1 MAFHQQFNFAARTLQ
16 EKYAW
21 VVGKPGSTAVADAA
35 AALRTA
41 DAELRSAS
49 DEARKRMA
57 ELGISWQGPAAAAA
71 QQSLDGITTS
81 MMCTAPVT
89 ANGAAQLDAYGQ
101 SFDRAQAAI
110 VALDPTPPGIFTSG
124 VRTLHLLAGT
134 PLTGLSATV
143 TDYVT
148 SLERDQR
155 HSEESDRALQE
166 HLDTAS
172 AIDDRFRTVDP
183 GSAATPTGAG
193 GPAPASAGAG
203 GHGPA
208 GVGAGGGATPLGGG
222 GPATGVPG
230 RPGGGP
236 RSGPD
241 GVGAPGRPGTD
252 GPGTGG
258 SEFGGSGPGTPDVGR
273 TAGPGGPG
281 TTGGGVAD
289 RDRGT
294 VLPGPVDVVAP
305 QLLDPTA
312 TPAPDPYR
320 PAAPPGPYPTT
331 TPGPDPLATRVD
343 LGRRF
348 GERTR
353 AQPLVPPSARG
364 PGYGDRLPGGTGSGG
379 GRPYEQFGPGPRAAE
394 PAWSARPGETTG
406 RGGAPGGYGPMAGG
420 AGSRDTRD
428 HRNRYV
434 VPTDE
439 VFDIEIAATD
449 AVLAPEEPHR

>member
-1 MAFHQQFNFAARTLQ
+1 MAFSQGFNFAARTLQ

-35 AALRTA
+35 AALRAA

-57 ELGISWQGPAAAAA
+57 ELGVSWQGPAAAAA

-89 ANGAAQLDAYGQ
+89 ANGATQLDAYGQ
-101 SFDRAQAAI
+101 SFDRTQAAI
-110 VALDPTPPGIFTSG
+110 AALDPTPPGIFTSG
-124 VRTLHLLAGT
+124 VRNLHLLAST

-143 TDYVT
+143 ADYVT

-155 HSEESDRALQE
+155 HSEEADRALQE

-183 GSAATPTGAG
+183 GAAATPTGAG
-193 GPAPASAGAG
+193 GPAPGSAGAG

-222 GPATGVPG
+222 GPGTGVADQ
-230 RPGGGP
+230 PGGGP
-236 RSGPD
+236 RPGPD
-241 GVGAPGRPGTD
+241 GVGVPG
-252 GPGTGG
+252 GPGTEG
-258 SEFGGSGPGTPDVGR
+258 SEFVGSGPGTPDVGR

-281 TTGGGVAD
+281 TTGDGVAD

-294 VLPGPVDVVAP
+294 GLPGPVDVVAP
-305 QLLDPTA
+305 QHLDPTT

-320 PAAPPGPYPTT
+320 PAVPQGPYPTT
-331 TPGPDPLATRVD
+331 APGPDPLATRVD

-348 GERTR
+348 GDRTR
-353 AQPLVPPSARG
+353 DQPLLPPSARG

-379 GRPYEQFGPGPRAAE
+379 GRPYEPFGPGARTAE

-406 RGGAPGGYGPMAGG
+406 RGGIPGGYGPVAGG
-420 AGSRDTRD
+420 AGSRDARD

-439 VFDIEIAATD
+439 VFDIEIVATD

>member
-89 ANGAAQLDAYGQ
+89 ANGATQLDAYGQ
-101 SFDRAQAAI
+101 SFDRTQAAI
-110 VALDPTPPGIFTSG
+110 AALDPTPPGIFTSG
-124 VRTLHLLAGT
+124 VRNLHLLAST

-143 TDYVT
+143 ADYVT

-155 HSEESDRALQE
+155 HSEEADRVLQE

-193 GPAPASAGAG
+193 GPAPGSAGAG

-222 GPATGVPG
+222 GPGTGVPDQ
-230 RPGGGP
+230 PGGGP
-236 RSGPD
+236 RPGPD
-241 GVGAPGRPGTD
+241 GVGAHG
-252 GPGTGG
+252 GPGTEG
-258 SEFGGSGPGTPDVGR
+258 SGFVGSGPGTPDVGR

-281 TTGGGVAD
+281 TTGDGVAD

-294 VLPGPVDVVAP
+294 GLPGPVDVVAP
-305 QLLDPTA
+305 QHLDPTT

-320 PAAPPGPYPTT
+320 PAAAPGPYPTT
-331 TPGPDPLATRVD
+331 TPGPDPLAARVD

-353 AQPLVPPSARG
+353 AQPLVPPSAPG

-379 GRPYEQFGPGPRAAE
+379 ARLHEQFGPGARTAE
-394 PAWSARPGETTG
+394 PAWSARPGESTG
-406 RGGAPGGYGPMAGG
+406 RGGAPGGYGPVAGG

>member
-21 VVGKPGSTAVADAA
+21 VVGEPGSTAVADAA

-57 ELGISWQGPAAAAA
+57 ELGISWQGPAASAA

-89 ANGAAQLDAYGQ
+89 ANGATQLDAYGQ
-101 SFDRAQAAI
+101 SFDRTQAAI
-110 VALDPTPPGIFTSG
+110 AALDPTPPGIFTSS
-124 VRTLHLLAGT
+124 VRNLHLLAST
-134 PLTGLSATV
+134 PMTGLSATV
-143 TDYVT
+143 ADYVT

-155 HSEESDRALQE
+155 HSEEADRALQE

-183 GSAATPTGAG
+183 VPAATPTGAG
-193 GPAPASAGAG
+193 GPAPGSAGAG
-203 GHGPA
+203 GPGPA
-208 GVGAGGGATPLGGG
+208 GVGDGGGATPLGGG
-222 GPATGVPG
+222 GPGLGAPDQ
-230 RPGGGP
+230 PGGGP
-236 RSGPD
+236 RPGPD
-241 GVGAPGRPGTD
+241 GVGAPG
-252 GPGTGG
+252 GPGNGG
-258 SEFGGSGPGTPDVGR
+258 PGNGGSGSGTADVGR
-273 TAGPGGPG
+273 TPGPGGPGGPG
-281 TTGGGVAD
+281 TTGDGMAD

-294 VLPGPVDVVAP
+294 GLPEPVDVVAP
-305 QLLDPTA
+305 QHLDPPA
-312 TPAPDPYR
+312 APAPDPYR
-320 PAAPPGPYPTT
+320 PAVPQGPYPTT
-331 TPGPDPLATRVD
+331 APGPDPLATRVD

-353 AQPLVPPSARG
+353 AQPLLPPSARG

-379 GRPYEQFGPGPRAAE
+379 GRPYEPFGPGARTAE
-394 PAWSARPGETTG
+394 PAWSARPGETAG

-420 AGSRDTRD
+420 AGSRDARD

>member
-1 MAFHQQFNFAARTLQ
+1 MAFHQGFNFAAKSLQ

-89 ANGAAQLDAYGQ
+89 ANGATQLDAYGQ
-101 SFDRAQAAI
+101 SFDRTQAAI
-110 VALDPTPPGIFTSG
+110 AALDPTPPGIFTSG
-124 VRTLHLLAGT
+124 VRSLHLLAST

-143 TDYVT
+143 ADYVI

-155 HSEESDRALQE
+155 HSEEADRALQE

-193 GPAPASAGAG
+193 GPAPGSAGAG
-203 GHGPA
+203 GPGPA
-208 GVGAGGGATPLGGG
+208 GVGAGGGATPPGGD

-230 RPGGGP
+230 QPGGGSRP
-236 RSGPD
+236 GPD

-252 GPGTGG
+252 GPGTEG
-258 SEFGGSGPGTPDVGR
+258 SGLVGSGPGTPDVGR
-273 TAGPGGPG
+273 TAEPGAAG

-294 VLPGPVDVVAP
+294 GLLGPVDVVAP
-305 QLLDPTA
+305 QHLDPTA

-331 TPGPDPLATRVD
+331 TPGPDPLATRVE
-343 LGRRF
+343 LGHRF

-353 AQPLVPPSARG
+353 AQPLLPPSARG
-364 PGYGDRLPGGTGSGG
+364 PGYGDRLRGGTGPGG
-379 GRPYEQFGPGPRAAE
+379 GRPHEQFGPGARTAE

>member
-1 MAFHQQFNFAARTLQ
+1 MAFSQGFNFAARSLQ

-89 ANGAAQLDAYGQ
+89 ANGATQLDAYGQ

-110 VALDPTPPGIFTSG
+110 AALDPTPPGIFTSG
-124 VRTLHLLAGT
+124 VRNLHLLAST

-143 TDYVT
+143 ADYVT

-155 HSEESDRALQE
+155 HSEEADRVLQE

-193 GPAPASAGAG
+193 GPAPGSAGAG

-208 GVGAGGGATPLGGG
+208 GVGAGGG
-222 GPATGVPG
+222 G
-230 RPGGGP
+230 RI
-236 RSGPD
+236 S
-241 GVGAPGRPGTD
+241 
-252 GPGTGG
+252 
-258 SEFGGSGPGTPDVGR
+258 
-273 TAGPGGPG
+273 
-281 TTGGGVAD
+281 
-289 RDRGT
+289 
-294 VLPGPVDVVAP
+294 
-305 QLLDPTA
+305 
-312 TPAPDPYR
+312 
-320 PAAPPGPYPTT
+320 
-331 TPGPDPLATRVD
+331 
-343 LGRRF
+343 
-348 GERTR
+348 
-353 AQPLVPPSARG
+353 
-364 PGYGDRLPGGTGSGG
+364 
-379 GRPYEQFGPGPRAAE
+379 
-394 PAWSARPGETTG
+394 W
-406 RGGAPGGYGPMAGG
+406 GAPGGGVTA
-420 AGSRDTRD
+420 
-428 HRNRYV
+428 
-434 VPTDE
+434 DE
-439 VFDIEIAATD
+439 GRFSAT
-449 AVLAPEEPHR
+449 

>member
-1 MAFHQQFNFAARTLQ
+1 MT
-16 EKYAW
+16 
-21 VVGKPGSTAVADAA
+21 
-35 AALRTA
+35 
-41 DAELRSAS
+41 AS

-89 ANGAAQLDAYGQ
+89 ANGATQLDAYGQ
-101 SFDRAQAAI
+101 SFDRTQAAI
-110 VALDPTPPGIFTSG
+110 AALDPTPPGIFTSG
-124 VRTLHLLAGT
+124 VRNLHLLAST

-143 TDYVT
+143 ADYVT

-155 HSEESDRALQE
+155 HSEEADRALQE

-183 GSAATPTGAG
+183 VPAATAIGVA
-193 GPAPASAGAG
+193 GPAPGSAGAG
-203 GHGPA
+203 GSGPA
-208 GVGAGGGATPLGGG
+208 GVGDGGGATPLGGG
-222 GPATGVPG
+222 EPG
-230 RPGGGP
+230 LGAPDQPGGGP
-236 RSGPD
+236 RPGPD
-241 GVGAPGRPGTD
+241 GVSTPG
-252 GPGTGG
+252 GPGI
-258 SEFGGSGPGTPDVGR
+258 GGSGFVGSGSGTPDVGR
-273 TAGPGGPG
+273 NPGPGGPG
-281 TTGGGVAD
+281 TTGDGMAD
-289 RDRGT
+289 RDRGIG
-294 VLPGPVDVVAP
+294 LPEPVDVVAP
-305 QLLDPTA
+305 QHLDPPA

-320 PAAPPGPYPTT
+320 PAVPQGPHPT

-348 GERTR
+348 GDRTR
-353 AQPLVPPSARG
+353 AQPLLPPSARG
-364 PGYGDRLPGGTGSGG
+364 PGYGDRLPGGTGSGS
-379 GRPYEQFGPGPRAAE
+379 GRPYEPFGPGARTAE
-394 PAWSARPGETTG
+394 PAWSARPGETAG

-420 AGSRDTRD
+420 AGSRDARD

-449 AVLAPEEPHR
+449 AVLAPEELHR

>member
-1 MAFHQQFNFAARTLQ
+1 M
-16 EKYAW
+16 
-21 VVGKPGSTAVADAA
+21 S
-35 AALRTA
+35 ALRTA
-41 DAELRSAS
+41 DTDLRSAA
-49 DEARKRMA
+49 DDARKRMA

-89 ANGAAQLDAYGQ
+89 ANGATQLDAYGQ
-101 SFDRAQAAI
+101 SFDRTQAAI
-110 VALDPTPPGIFTSG
+110 AALDPTPPGIFTSG
-124 VRTLHLLAGT
+124 VRNLHLLAST

-143 TDYVT
+143 ADYVT

-155 HSEESDRALQE
+155 HSEEADRALQE

-183 GSAATPTGAG
+183 VPVAAPTGAG
-193 GPAPASAGAG
+193 GPAPGSAGAG
-203 GHGPA
+203 GPA
-208 GVGAGGGATPLGGG
+208 PAVVGDGDGATRVGGG
-222 GPATGVPG
+222 GPGIGTPDQ
-230 RPGGGP
+230 PGGGP
-236 RSGPD
+236 RPGPD
-241 GVGAPGRPGTD
+241 GAGAPG
-252 GPGTGG
+252 GPGNGG
-258 SEFGGSGPGTPDVGR
+258 PGNGGPGNGGPGNGGPGNGGPAPGTPDVGR
-273 TAGPGGPG
+273 TPGPGGPG
-281 TTGGGVAD
+281 TTGDGMSD

-294 VLPGPVDVVAP
+294 GLPEPVDVVAP
-305 QLLDPTA
+305 QRLDPPA
-312 TPAPDPYR
+312 TPTPDPYR
-320 PAAPPGPYPTT
+320 PAVSPGPSPTT
-331 TPGPDPLATRVD
+331 TAPGPDPLATRVD

-353 AQPLVPPSARG
+353 AQPLLPPSARG

-379 GRPYEQFGPGPRAAE
+379 GRPYEPFGPGARTAE
-394 PAWSARPGETTG
+394 PAWSARPGDTTG

-420 AGSRDTRD
+420 AGSHDARD

-439 VFDIEIAATD
+439 VFDVEIAATD

>member
-1 MAFHQQFNFAARTLQ
+1 MAFSQGFNFAATTLQ
-16 EKYAW
+16 QKYAW
-21 VVGKPGSTAVADAA
+21 VVGKPGSTAVVDAA

-89 ANGAAQLDAYGQ
+89 ANGATQLDAYGQ
-101 SFDRAQAAI
+101 SFDRTQAVIA
-110 VALDPTPPGIFTSG
+110 ALDPTPPGIFTSG
-124 VRTLHLLAGT
+124 VRNLHLLAST
-134 PLTGLSATV
+134 PWTGLSATIA
-143 TDYVT
+143 DYVT

-155 HSEESDRALQE
+155 HSEEADRALQE

-183 GSAATPTGAG
+183 VPVATPTGAG
-193 GPAPASAGAG
+193 GPAPGSAGAG
-203 GHGPA
+203 AGGPGPA
-208 GVGAGGGATPLGGG
+208 GVGDGGGPTPPGGG
-222 GPATGVPG
+222 GPGLGAPDQ
-230 RPGGGP
+230 PGGGP
-236 RSGPD
+236 RSAPD
-241 GVGAPGRPGTD
+241 GVGAPGGPGTD
-252 GPGTGG
+252 GSG
-258 SEFGGSGPGTPDVGR
+258 FVGSGAGTPDVER
-273 TAGPGGPG
+273 TPGGPG
-281 TTGGGVAD
+281 PTGDGVSD

-294 VLPGPVDVVAP
+294 GVPGPVDVVAP
-305 QLLDPTA
+305 QHLDPPG

-320 PAAPPGPYPTT
+320 SAAPQGPYPTST
-331 TPGPDPLATRVD
+331 APGPDPFATRVD

-353 AQPLVPPSARG
+353 AQPLLPPSARG
-364 PGYGDRLPGGTGSGG
+364 PGYVERLPGGPGSGG
-379 GRPYEQFGPGPRAAE
+379 GRPYEPLGPGARTAE
-394 PAWSARPGETTG
+394 PAWSVRPGETTG
-406 RGGAPGGYGPMAGG
+406 RGGTPGGYGPMTGG
-420 AGSRDTRD
+420 MGSRDARD

-434 VPTDE
+434 VPTHE
-439 VFDIEIAATD
+439 VFDVEIAATD

>member
-1 MAFHQQFNFAARTLQ
+1 MAFHQGFNFAAKSLQ

-57 ELGISWQGPAAAAA
+57 ELGISWQGPAAAVA

-81 MMCTAPVT
+81 MLCTAPVT
-89 ANGAAQLDAYGQ
+89 ANGATQLDAYGQ
-101 SFDRAQAAI
+101 SFDRTQAAI
-110 VALDPTPPGIFTSG
+110 AALDPTPPGIFTSG
-124 VRTLHLLAGT
+124 VRTLHLLAST

-143 TDYVT
+143 ADYVT

-155 HSEESDRALQE
+155 HSEEADRALQE

-183 GSAATPTGAG
+183 ASASTSTGAG
-193 GPAPASAGAG
+193 GPAPGPAGAG
-203 GHGPA
+203 GPGPA
-208 GVGAGGGATPLGGG
+208 GVGAGGGAAPLGGS
-222 GPATGVPG
+222 GPGAGAPDQ
-230 RPGGGP
+230 PGGGARP
-236 RSGPD
+236 GPD
-241 GVGAPGRPGTD
+241 GVGGPGGPGTD
-252 GPGTGG
+252 GSG
-258 SEFGGSGPGTPDVGR
+258 FVGSGPGTPDVGR
-273 TAGPGGPG
+273 TAGPGA
-281 TTGGGVAD
+281 TGATGDGVAD

-294 VLPGPVDVVAP
+294 GLPGPVDVVAP
-305 QLLDPTA
+305 QHLDPPA

-343 LGRRF
+343 LGHRF

-353 AQPLVPPSARG
+353 AQPLLPPSARG

-379 GRPYEQFGPGPRAAE
+379 GRPYEPFGPGVRTAE
-394 PAWSARPGETTG
+394 AAWSARPGETTG